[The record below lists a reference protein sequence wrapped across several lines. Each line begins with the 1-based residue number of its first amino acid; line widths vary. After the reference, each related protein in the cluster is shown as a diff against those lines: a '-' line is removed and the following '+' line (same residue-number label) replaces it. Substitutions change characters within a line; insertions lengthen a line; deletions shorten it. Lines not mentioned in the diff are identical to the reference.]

1 MLKKSELYDV
11 VIALITVNR
20 INPRKRWSDIA
31 EKIMKQL
38 EITIIFENGEE
49 VILDDE
55 DKEFR

>member
-11 VIALITVNR
+11 VIALVTVNR
-20 INPRKRWSDIA
+20 LNPRKRWSDIA

-49 VILDDE
+49 VILDDK

>member
-1 MLKKSELYDV
+1 M